1 VAQTLSGNEFFLKTG
16 CALEVREYNSRCSVR
31 CPQRIF
37 GIAGTGTLRRGQRSL
52 QAMESPM
59 EVPPHVRESDD
70 VASADV
76 ALLFAS
82 AFDAVRQ

>member
-1 VAQTLSGNEFFLKTG
+1 MG
-16 CALEVREYNSRCSVR
+16 
-31 CPQRIF
+31 
-37 GIAGTGTLRRGQRSL
+37 
-52 QAMESPM
+52 
-59 EVPPHVRESDD
+59 VPPNVRESDD

>member
-1 VAQTLSGNEFFLKTG
+1 MAQTSSGNEFFLKTG
-16 CALEVREYNSRCSVR
+16 CAFEVQEYNNRCSVR

-37 GIAGTGTLRRGQRSL
+37 VMAGTGTLRRGQRTL

-59 EVPPHVRESDD
+59 GVPPDVRESDD

-76 ALLFAS
+76 GLLFAS

>member
-1 VAQTLSGNEFFLKTG
+1 MLGPKIYA
-16 CALEVREYNSRCSVR
+16 R
-31 CPQRIF
+31 
-37 GIAGTGTLRRGQRSL
+37 
-52 QAMESPM
+52 
-59 EVPPHVRESDD
+59 DD

>member
-1 VAQTLSGNEFFLKTG
+1 MA
-16 CALEVREYNSRCSVR
+16 
-31 CPQRIF
+31 
-37 GIAGTGTLRRGQRSL
+37 
-52 QAMESPM
+52 
-59 EVPPHVRESDD
+59 VPPDVRESDD